1 MYILY
6 LWNIKFLM
14 EAKIVELL
22 TKLKINWITFS
33 DVLTFIADHY
43 QHVPTAFKNGEA
55 FNSANE
61 NQGSAK
67 VFAFAKIHELSKE
80 DTLLL
85 FAEHYQS
92 VLANAHGSDHQNI
105 RQFMKT
111 GWEGIAFTG
120 DALVSN

>member
-1 MYILY
+1 
-6 LWNIKFLM
+6 M

-22 TKLKINWITFS
+22 TKLKTNSITFS

-55 FNSANE
+55 SNAANE

-67 VFAFAKIHELSKE
+67 VFAFAKIHELSKD

-85 FAEHYQS
+85 FGEHYQS
-92 VLANAHGSDHQNI
+92 VIANADGSDHQNI
-105 RQFMKT
+105 RQFIKT

-120 DALVSN
+120 DALIASNK